1 MENIILAFKV
11 VFPILVYIS
20 LGYFFKSIKLY
31 DTKGI
36 KVVNDLVFKLFLP
49 CLLFYNIY
57 TTKVDEILN
66 IPFIIYA
73 ISFVV
78 IMFIILMV
86 TVPFFIRD
94 NSKCGV
100 FIQGIFRSNFV
111 LFGLPVSTTLL
122 SEGNAG
128 LTSLSIAFIVPL
140 YNVLAV
146 ICLERFRKNKVNFWA
161 IIKGILKNPLIIASA
176 LGVVFLVLDI
186 KMPDFCGNVVRDLS
200 RVATPLALVGLGGS
214 FTFSA
219 IKGNTLKLMFLLL
232 FKLLIVPFTAIF
244 LGAYVFGFEG
254 AAIVTLI
261 SAFASPTAVSSF
273 TMAQSMGGDSDLAA
287 QTVVFTSVF
296 SILTVFFIVA
306 VTKSLNL
313 F

>member
-176 LGVVFLVLDI
+176 RGVVFLVLDI

>member
-11 VFPILVYIS
+11 VFPILVFIS

>member
-214 FTFSA
+214 FTFNA

>member
-20 LGYFFKSIKLY
+20 LGYFFKTIKLY
-31 DTKGI
+31 NEKGI

-57 TTKVDEILN
+57 TTKIDKIMN

-73 ISFVV
+73 VSFVV
-78 IMFIILMV
+78 IMFIILMI
-86 TVPFFIRD
+86 TVPFFIKE

-122 SEGNAG
+122 SEGNVG
-128 LTSLSIAFIVPL
+128 LTSISIAFIVPL

-146 ICLERFRKNKVNFWA
+146 ICLERFRKSKVNFTA
-161 IIKGILKNPLIIASA
+161 IIKGILKNPLIISSA
-176 LGVVFLVLDI
+176 LGVIFLVADI

-219 IKGNTLKLMFLLL
+219 IKGNSVKLAFLLF

-244 LGAYVFGFEG
+244 LGAYAFGFKG

-287 QTVVFTSVF
+287 QTVVFTSIF
-296 SILTVFFIVA
+296 SILTVFIIVA
-306 VTKSLNL
+306 ITKSLNL

>member
-186 KMPDFCGNVVRDLS
+186 KTPDFCGNVVRDLS

>member
-57 TTKVDEILN
+57 TTNVDEILN

-186 KMPDFCGNVVRDLS
+186 KIPDFCGNVVRDLS

>member
-128 LTSLSIAFIVPL
+128 LTSLSIAFI
-140 YNVLAV
+140 
-146 ICLERFRKNKVNFWA
+146 KNCGGCKNTAPAF
-161 IIKGILKNPLIIASA
+161 LK
-176 LGVVFLVLDI
+176 D
-186 KMPDFCGNVVRDLS
+186 
-200 RVATPLALVGLGGS
+200 
-214 FTFSA
+214 
-219 IKGNTLKLMFLLL
+219 
-232 FKLLIVPFTAIF
+232 
-244 LGAYVFGFEG
+244 
-254 AAIVTLI
+254 
-261 SAFASPTAVSSF
+261 
-273 TMAQSMGGDSDLAA
+273 
-287 QTVVFTSVF
+287 
-296 SILTVFFIVA
+296 
-306 VTKSLNL
+306 
-313 F
+313 

>member
-1 MENIILAFKV
+1 MDSIILAFKV

-20 LGYFFKSIKLY
+20 LGYFFKAIKLY

-36 KVVNDLVFKLFLP
+36 KVANDLVFKLFLP

-57 TTKVDEILN
+57 TTQIDEILN
-66 IPFIIYA
+66 IPFIVYTF
-73 ISFVV
+73 SFVV
-78 IMFIILMV
+78 ILFIILMV
-86 TVPFFIRD
+86 TVPFFIKE

-128 LTSLSIAFIVPL
+128 LTSISIAFIVPL

-146 ICLERFRKNKVNFWA
+146 ICLERFRKNKVNIRA
-161 IIKGILKNPLIIASA
+161 ILKGILKNPLIIASA
-176 LGVVFLVLDI
+176 LGVIFLAADI
-186 KMPDFCGNVVRDLS
+186 KMPDFCSNVVRDLS

-219 IKGNTLKLMFLLL
+219 IKGNTVKLAFLLSL
-232 FKLLIVPFTAIF
+232 KLLIVPLTAIF
-244 LGAYVFGFEG
+244 LGAYAFGFSG
-254 AAIVTLI
+254 AAVVTLI

-287 QTVVFTSVF
+287 QTVVFTSAF
-296 SILTVFFIVA
+296 SILTVFIIVA
-306 VTKSLNL
+306 LTKSLNL

>member
-186 KMPDFCGNVVRDLS
+186 KMPDFCSNVVRDLS

>member
-57 TTKVDEILN
+57 TTNVDEILN

>member
-20 LGYFFKSIKLY
+20 LGYFFKSIKLC

>member
-219 IKGNTLKLMFLLL
+219 IKGNTLKLAFLLSL
-232 FKLLIVPFTAIF
+232 KLLIVPFTAIF